1 MTHRL
6 MSRAMV
12 MSSIM
17 HGMDPSMHDG
27 CGRRSQRRF
36 FFRGIS
42 PPRTCLQQSYFL
54 YIHGTIHRLDMPR
67 CTGAGEGAVGWRH
80 GTP

>member
-42 PPRTCLQQSYFL
+42 PPQDLLAAVLFSLHTWHDPWARHAKV
-54 YIHGTIHRLDMPR
+54 HG
-67 CTGAGEGAVGWRH
+67 GG
-80 GTP
+80 